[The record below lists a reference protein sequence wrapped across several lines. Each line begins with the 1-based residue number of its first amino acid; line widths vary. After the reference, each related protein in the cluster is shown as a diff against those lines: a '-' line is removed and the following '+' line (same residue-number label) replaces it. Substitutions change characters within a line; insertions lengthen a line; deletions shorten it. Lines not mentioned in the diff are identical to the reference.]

1 MGIAFGRREGS
12 LSICRSAGMAWLFMW
27 VLFACA
33 PKKEIR
39 YIPYDPSQK
48 IPYRA
53 VGLASWYGP
62 EFHGRRTANGEIYDM
77 YAMTAAH
84 RTLPFNVRVRV
95 TNLENGKRAEFRIN
109 DRGPFVSGRIIDLSK
124 SGAEALGFLSKGTA
138 RVEIETIG
146 FAGGKAPQRDGTFS
160 IQVGAFLDKENAE
173 RFRARLEK
181 RHSPV
186 RILPFETQAGK
197 FYRVRLGNFRT
208 EEEAQRY
215 LENLPSEE
223 FQGFIVR
230 ED

>member
-1 MGIAFGRREGS
+1 MSIGRR
-12 LSICRSAGMAWLFMW
+12 AGMVWLFILL
-27 VLFACA
+27 LFGCA

-124 SGAEALGFLSKGTA
+124 SGAQALGFLAKGTA
-138 RVEIETIG
+138 RVEIEAIG
-146 FAGGKAPQRDGTFS
+146 FAGGKSPQREGIFS
-160 IQVGAFLDKENAE
+160 IQVGAFTDKENAE
-173 RFRARLEK
+173 RLQARLEK
-181 RHSPV
+181 KHSSV
-186 RILPFETQAGK
+186 RILPFESHARK

-208 EEEAQRY
+208 EAEAQRY

-223 FQGFIVR
+223 FQAFIVR